1 MRARNAG
8 LDVGRRRRSLRGL
21 ATAIALTIGCAFP
34 QERAILDQFFSASR
48 LRDTTALAALS
59 TVIFE
64 PLQDGIVTTFE
75 IQSVAA
81 GMGESSSGDRPTAL
95 TKTVTLTA
103 PVRLPDGTVVEKT
116 LTVTLQQ
123 LGDRWIVTGFRFLT

>member
-1 MRARNAG
+1 MSARRPG
-8 LDVGRRRRSLRGL
+8 LQTGRVGRAVSAAAAAAL
-21 ATAIALTIGCAFP
+21 AIGCSFP

-48 LRDTTALAALS
+48 LRDTTALAAFS

-64 PLQDGIVTTFE
+64 PLEDGIVTTFE
-75 IQSVAA
+75 IQSVAE
-81 GMGESSSGDRPTAL
+81 GTTGESSSGGRPAA

-103 PVRLPDGTVVEKT
+103 PLGLPDGTVVEKT

-123 LGDRWIVTGFRFLT
+123 RDDRWIVTGFRF